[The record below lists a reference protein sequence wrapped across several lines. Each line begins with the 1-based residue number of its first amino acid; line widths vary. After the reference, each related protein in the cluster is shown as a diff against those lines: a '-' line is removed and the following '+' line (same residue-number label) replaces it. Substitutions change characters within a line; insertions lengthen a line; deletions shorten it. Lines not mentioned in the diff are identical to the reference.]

1 MICTYH
7 GEFRYKFNKWIR
19 IKKVILS
26 RIQAVYKLH
35 LLKFYANACYN
46 KNEKGLP
53 F

>member
-7 GEFRYKFNKWIR
+7 GEFCDKFNEWIR

-26 RIQAVYKLH
+26 RIQTVYKLH
-35 LLKFYANACYN
+35 LLKFYANDCYN
-46 KNEKGLP
+46 KNEKGLS